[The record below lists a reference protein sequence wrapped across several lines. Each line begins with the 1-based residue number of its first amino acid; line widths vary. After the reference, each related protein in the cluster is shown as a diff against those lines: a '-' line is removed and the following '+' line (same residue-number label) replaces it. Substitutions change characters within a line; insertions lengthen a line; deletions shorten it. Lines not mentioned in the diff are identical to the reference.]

1 MVILLIIGLL
11 IALYVSGYLVAVY
24 ALAIFV
30 DPEDVEKQATNE
42 SYTHNFLR
50 KLTSDPRAFRQLATL
65 YKSLVLILVSI
76 LSVQLAARLLPVE
89 NLSFWGG
96 LLFDLVLI
104 WPLYLLVVEYLP
116 RRHSRTF
123 AHGTSPQSVWVVV
136 IVHAI
141 FNPLSGLFRRSFGR
155 KRQEMELADGEREEL
170 VERAIETLAD
180 DAGVAG
186 EFIAAEEKQ
195 MISQIFLL
203 DETMAR
209 EIMVPRLDVA
219 AIDRTMSLRE
229 VQELVLKEGYS
240 RYPVFEGTIDKV
252 IGLLYAK
259 DLLGKLPG
267 VGEQFKIENYLRAP
281 YFIPETKIIRD
292 LLRDFKT
299 RRQHIAVV
307 VDEFGGVA
315 GLVTLE
321 DILEEI
327 VGDIQDEHDVE
338 EAEFIKMPDGTYR
351 VDAAMHLEELQDL
364 LDVEYD
370 KGDYDTVGGLI
381 YDLVGSVPQQGQQ
394 VAWNDLRFVVE
405 RVEGQRI
412 LSVSVVKQ
420 S

>member
-1 MVILLIIGLL
+1 MVALLIIGLL
-11 IALYVSGYLVAVY
+11 IVLYVSGYFVAVY

-30 DPEDVEKQATNE
+30 DPEDVARQASDN
-42 SYTHNFLR
+42 SYTHRFLQ
-50 KLTSDPRAFRQLATL
+50 KLTEDPRAVRQLAIL
-65 YKSLVLILVSI
+65 YKSFVLILVTV
-76 LSVQLAARLLPVE
+76 LSVQLAAHLLPVQQ
-89 NLSFWGG
+89 LSFWGA

-104 WPLYLLVVEYLP
+104 WPLYILLLEYLP
-116 RRHSRTF
+116 RRHSRAF
-123 AHGTSPQSVWVVV
+123 AHGTAPQSIWIVV
-136 IVHAI
+136 IIHTI
-141 FNPLSGLFRRSFGR
+141 FNPLVRILRDSFNRSR
-155 KRQEMELADGEREEL
+155 AEIELAEGEREEL

-180 DAGVAG
+180 DAGIG
-186 EFIAAEEKQ
+186 EHFIAAEEKQ

-219 AIDRTMSLRE
+219 AIDKTMSLRE

-240 RYPVFEGTIDKV
+240 RYPVYDGTVDKV
-252 IGLLYAK
+252 IGMLYAK

-351 VDAAMHLEELQDL
+351 VDAAMHLQELQDL

-381 YDLVGSVPQQGQQ
+381 YDLVGSVPYQGQQ
-394 VAWNDLRFVVE
+394 VSWNDLKFIVE

-412 LSVSVVKQ
+412 LSVSVAKQ
-420 S
+420 G